1 MVGRVHVDDR
11 ADPYDQAGLL
21 RRLPGGSGPR
31 VFASVDEA
39 GGQRPLPETGLDAAT
54 DQQQPALVVQ
64 DDDPHADLGITVVH
78 PVADGADRM
87 SADVLQDTGAGWA
100 EHRLVHLDTLPPARG
115 MPQAASVLDKD
126 MRMRPTDLNIAGAV
140 DLSSLARPAA
150 PPVPAAP
157 AFGPPAQHDGA
168 AEQAGPVTSEFV
180 IDVTEATF
188 EATVLQRSLTVP
200 VLVDFWAEWC
210 GPCKQLSP
218 ILERLAAEAGG
229 AWVLAKIDVDSNQAL
244 AGQLQIQSIPTVL
257 LALGGRLVQ
266 GFTGA
271 LPERDIR
278 TFLDQV
284 LAAAQQ
290 AGLPGPDGGAA
301 EVEVPVDPDLAAAET
316 ALLDGDYAA
325 AVAAYDAL
333 LVRLPSDAEAIAGR
347 AWAQLLLRTDGADPE
362 AILAAALA
370 SPDDVAAQ
378 TAAADVEVLS
388 EQLEAA
394 VSRLVDLVRRTAGAD
409 RDAARTHLLGLLAAL
424 DPQDPRVVAG
434 RRALAGALF

>member
-1 MVGRVHVDDR
+1 
-11 ADPYDQAGLL
+11 
-21 RRLPGGSGPR
+21 
-31 VFASVDEA
+31 
-39 GGQRPLPETGLDAAT
+39 
-54 DQQQPALVVQ
+54 
-64 DDDPHADLGITVVH
+64 
-78 PVADGADRM
+78 
-87 SADVLQDTGAGWA
+87 
-100 EHRLVHLDTLPPARG
+100 
-115 MPQAASVLDKD
+115 

-140 DLSSLARPAA
+140 DLSTLAKPAVVATPPAA
-150 PPVPAAP
+150 GPAGSEAP
-157 AFGPPAQHDGA
+157 T
-168 AEQAGPVTSEFV
+168 AGSEFV
-180 IDVTEATF
+180 LDVTEATF
-188 EATVLQRSLTVP
+188 EELVLKRSLNVP

-218 ILERLAAEAGG
+218 VLERLAAEAGG
-229 AWVLAKIDVDSNQAL
+229 AWVLAKIDVDANQAL

-290 AGLPGPDGGAA
+290 AGLPGPDGDGEAFEA
-301 EVEVPVDPDLAAAET
+301 PVDPDLAAAET

-325 AVAAYDAL
+325 AVASYEAL
-333 LVRLPSDAEAIAGR
+333 LARVPTDAEAIAGR
-347 AWAQLLLRTDGADPE
+347 AWAQLLLRTDGADPDL
-362 AILAAALA
+362 ILATALA
-370 SPDDVAAQ
+370 APDDVAAQ

-394 VSRLVDLVRRTAGAD
+394 VARLVALVRRTSGED
-409 RDAARTHLLGLLAAL
+409 RDTARTHLLGLLSAL